1 MINIRRVLVAT
12 DFSEIADGALDY
24 GRALAEHFGGTLHVL
39 HVADVLQP
47 IAVGVE
53 GYFAD
58 VSDLQ
63 REVDEAARQQLDA
76 CLARKGISAGITVP
90 VVLTSPMVAQTIV
103 DYASEQQIDV
113 VVVGT
118 HGRGGLSRLVMG
130 SVAER
135 VVRTAECPV
144 LTVHGQERELR
155 ATKLQTAAAIN

>member
-118 HGRGGLSRLVMG
+118 HGRGG
-130 SVAER
+130 
-135 VVRTAECPV
+135 
-144 LTVHGQERELR
+144 HGQRR
-155 ATKLQTAAAIN
+155 RTGGAHGGMPGADGSWPGTGAPCDQAPDGGSD